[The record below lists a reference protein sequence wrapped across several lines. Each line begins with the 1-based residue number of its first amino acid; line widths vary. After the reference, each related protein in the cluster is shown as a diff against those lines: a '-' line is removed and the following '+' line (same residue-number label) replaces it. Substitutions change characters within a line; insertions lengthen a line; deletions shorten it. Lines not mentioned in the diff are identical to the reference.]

1 MRIAFVT
8 PEYPNCGP
16 SFGIGAYVAR
26 LAQDFTDH
34 GHAVLVIVV
43 SASGWWVGHSDHVQ
57 RIRPLHCPGVL
68 RPWMSQGW
76 VTRTLDELAPDI
88 VEIPNWGGLGAFLP
102 KQWPLVTRLSTSI
115 QQMAVENTISR
126 HLRHRHARLECASV
140 KRADVVIANS
150 HTIALA
156 CAPLYRRM
164 ADYIIP
170 HAFSLPTEPTI
181 PQGNDVLFVG
191 RLEHRKGID
200 VLLRAWPIVSSA
212 FPQATLHVV
221 GLDRHHLA
229 NKLPPALTARVRLH
243 GHLEPDQL
251 NALRNK
257 TSIQVIPSRFES
269 FGLTVIEAFAHGQ
282 VVVAADC
289 PGLVETVN
297 NAGFTY
303 PVEDPQALAQALLHT
318 LKDSEL
324 RQTCRQL
331 GKIELNTRFAPKIC
345 REATL
350 AAYQDARIRARRP
363 ITALTPN

>member
-8 PEYPNCGP
+8 PEYPNCGT

-34 GHAVLVIVV
+34 GHAVLVIVI
-43 SASGWWVGHSDHVQ
+43 SASGWWLGHSDHVQ
-57 RIRPLHCPGVL
+57 RIQPHYCPGVL

-76 VTRTLDELAPDI
+76 ITRTLDELAPDV

-115 QQMAVENTISR
+115 KQMTVGNRLSR
-126 HLRHRHARLECASV
+126 HLQHRHARLECASV

-150 HTIALA
+150 HTIAHA

-164 ADYIIP
+164 ADYVIP
-170 HAFSLPTEPTI
+170 HAFALPVEPPV
-181 PQGNDVLFVG
+181 PQGNDILFVG

-200 VLLRAWPIVSSA
+200 ILLRSWPMVSAA
-212 FPQATLHVV
+212 FSQTTLHVV
-221 GLDRHHLA
+221 GLDRHQLA
-229 NKLPPALTARVRLH
+229 DKLPPTITKRLCLH
-243 GHLEPDQL
+243 GHLEPEQL
-251 NALRNK
+251 NALRKK
-257 TSIQVIPSRFES
+257 TSIQIIPSRFES

-282 VVVAADC
+282 VVVAANC

-303 PVEDPQALAQALLHT
+303 PVEDPHALAQILLRAL
-318 LKDSEL
+318 KNPEL

-331 GKIELNTRFAPKIC
+331 GTIQLNTRFAPKIC

-363 ITALTPN
+363 IKALAPQ